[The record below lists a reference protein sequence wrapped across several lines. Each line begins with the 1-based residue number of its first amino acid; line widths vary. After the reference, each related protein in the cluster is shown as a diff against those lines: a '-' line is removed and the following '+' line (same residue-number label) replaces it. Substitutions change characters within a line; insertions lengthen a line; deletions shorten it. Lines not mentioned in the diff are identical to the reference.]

1 MLYFV
6 TSNDNKFREIK
17 ELLNYC
23 DSPRLFLQH
32 RKMKLKEIQSNS
44 LEEVAKVKANHAF
57 ELIGD
62 EVIVEDDGL
71 FIESLND
78 FPGVYSSFVF
88 DTLGNDGILDLL
100 KNKKNRKATFKSII
114 AFYNGKTAKI
124 FSGQV
129 RGLISEY
136 IFKEG
141 WGFDPIFIPENMGI
155 PFGQMDLNSKNKYS
169 HRRLALEEFYAWY
182 TEYNP
187 EPENEES

>member
-17 ELLNYC
+17 QLLTYYN
-23 DSPRLFLQH
+23 STPLFLQH
-32 RKMKLKEIQSNS
+32 RKIKLKEIQVNS

-57 ELIGD
+57 EIIGD

-88 DTLGNDGILDLL
+88 DTLGNNGILDLL

-114 AFYNGKTAKI
+114 AFHNGKETKI
-124 FSGQV
+124 FAGQV
-129 RGLISEY
+129 RGLISED
-136 IFKEG
+136 IFKGG
-141 WGFDPIFIPENMGI
+141 WGFDPIFIPENMNI

-169 HRRLALEEFYAWY
+169 HRRLALEEFHAWY
-182 TEYNP
+182 TKYNP
-187 EPENEES
+187 KPKNKKS